1 MNALPDEPFMNSTQ
15 IKYFLVMSIL
25 AITGFGPLSL
35 TCLIG
40 LYVVLARPSWFQAV
54 TTNLYRN
61 LGSDPTADPPRS
73 SGRFTA
79 AITRLKCIMCLLAL
93 LLLDI
98 APVPITGAIGLY
110 VIAVRPVWFQQVVQ
124 KIYEEGS
131 SPSDKKP

>member
-1 MNALPDEPFMNSTQ
+1 
-15 IKYFLVMSIL
+15 
-25 AITGFGPLSL
+25 
-35 TCLIG
+35 
-40 LYVVLARPSWFQAV
+40 
-54 TTNLYRN
+54 
-61 LGSDPTADPPRS
+61 
-73 SGRFTA
+73 
-79 AITRLKCIMCLLAL
+79 MCLLAL